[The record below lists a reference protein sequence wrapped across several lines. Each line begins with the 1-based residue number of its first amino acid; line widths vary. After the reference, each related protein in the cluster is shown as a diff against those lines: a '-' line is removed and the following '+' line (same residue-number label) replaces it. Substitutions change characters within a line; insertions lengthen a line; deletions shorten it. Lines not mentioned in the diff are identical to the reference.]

1 MSKPLSPPL
10 SSLINV
16 SDTAGLAS
24 APRRRLLAAGAG
36 LAAATLLPA
45 PAIAQS
51 LVKLSFQLSWI
62 RSAQYAGY
70 LSALENGFYREVGL
84 EPEFVSGGPQVDAVA
99 NVAAGR
105 SQLGDRPSSALAVGR
120 DKGIKLRVIG
130 TVFQKSPFSIMS
142 LESKPIKTVKELAG
156 KTMAISVSSAPL
168 VRLVLK
174 DAGVDPDTVNI
185 IPAGAD
191 PGALATGQ
199 VDAYTGYLTNQGVM
213 LMTRG
218 VKLHNINLSDIGLP
232 NAAGTLYGLDDYLVK
247 NRATVVK
254 FLRASVKGWRWA
266 LDNPEKATAIMLK
279 IGAPGLD
286 ERAVLTEIRSSRE
299 YIYAGLGT
307 KQGLL
312 ALDLDYFGKELELL
326 RRAELVKTP
335 FTVNDWLDPSYIGEA
350 LKAQ

>member
-168 VRLVLK
+168 
-174 DAGVDPDTVNI
+174 VNI